1 LLSTFLCY
9 NGVMKE
15 ELGKKNRI
23 KHAKDP
29 RCCEENEDYYLN
41 RRIVKAKTEG
51 LVYYYQKI
59 DGVIVKLEVTLH
71 QWKKLYNYNRK
82 VLRSSQKYYDDEY
95 FRRFPLFTDDDG
107 EEDDPLEHY
116 ADFESRFCETDNI
129 ERMDREKLLSKM
141 TNIGKNLYHLYYIK
155 GMKQDEIA
163 AELHTKQY
171 RISRLLKKLD
181 EAIGKESL
189 DDGERTET
197 DIQVEY
203 IYNRYRKT
211 GKIETCE
218 EVMFEDFLSNLQEWE
233 EARLLKWF
241 YGEKE
246 LYRYGIKFLIRY
258 KYEDYGER
266 NIYREL
272 FKLKDLKVRGYFM
285 SEMTELPLEYQWLF
299 IYLEQEIEKR
309 AERFVQPKEKKHDAF
324 IRLLLQ
330 ISRKAQMTP
339 QQYFETKFLPFYR
352 ERIAKKNIEFVSKEF
367 GIHFGNGNDS
377 RSIAKQIE
385 SLISKLQAKERKRWQ
400 GRKDK

>member
-1 LLSTFLCY
+1 
-9 NGVMKE
+9 MKE
-15 ELGKKNRI
+15 KFEKKNKI

-59 DGVIVKLEVTLH
+59 DGVIVKSEVTLH
-71 QWKKLYNYNRK
+71 QWKKIYNYNRK
-82 VLRSSQKYYDDEY
+82 VLRSSQKYYDEDY
-95 FRRFPLFTDDDG
+95 WRRFPVFMDDDG

-141 TNIGKNLYHLYYIK
+141 TNIGRKLYNLYYIK
-155 GMKQDEIA
+155 EMKQGEIA

-171 RISRLLKKLD
+171 RISRLLKELD
-181 EAIGKESL
+181 EIVGKELL

-211 GKIETCE
+211 GKLETYE

-272 FKLKDLKVRGYFM
+272 FKLKNLQVRGYFM

-299 IYLEQEIEKR
+299 IYLEQESEKR
-309 AERFVQPKEKKHDAF
+309 AERFEQPKEEKHEAF
-324 IRLLLQ
+324 IKLLLK
-330 ISRKAQMTP
+330 ISKKAQMSP
-339 QQYFETKFLPFYR
+339 PQYFETKFLPFYQ
-352 ERIAKKNIEFVSKEF
+352 ERIAKKNIEFASKELRIYF
-367 GIHFGNGNDS
+367 DNGND
-377 RSIAKQIE
+377 RSKIVKQIE
-385 SLISKLQAKERKRWQ
+385 SVISKLPAKERKRWQ
-400 GRKDK
+400 ARRNK